1 MTGWRHGSGQGRR
14 SAGTAGS
21 CPETEEV
28 ESHLLLQELPWLGEL
43 KPRRD
48 SLNDPFARRLRRQN
62 ATKSDEGMNET
73 ALSIGRHDLTEDE
86 ARAAA
91 LAMIP
96 AAAVPLTLSA
106 LENHLA
112 AAADLLRGSIDQ
124 ADFKAYIFPL
134 LFFKR
139 ISDVYLEE
147 YGQALADSG
156 GDHEF
161 ASFAENHRFAI
172 PEGCLWDDVRVR
184 TENVGQAL
192 VTAFRAIENANPDTL
207 YGIFGNAAWTN
218 KQKLPDSKI
227 NDLIEHFSAKPLTTS
242 SVPPDVF
249 GQAYEY
255 LIKRFADASNKKA
268 GEYYTPRSVVRL
280 LVNILNP
287 QEGETV
293 YDPACGTG
301 GMLIEV
307 IDHVKTAGGRPQL
320 LWGKLY
326 GQEKVLAT
334 SGIARMNLLLHGVED
349 FNIIRGDTLRDP
361 AFFNSDRLATFNCVI
376 ANPPFSLKNWGDEAW
391 ASDRWGRNT
400 LGGLPPKGYADWAWV
415 QHMLA
420 SASVPTGRVAVVL
433 PQGALFRQGAEGRIR
448 EYILRQ
454 DKVEAVIGLAPNL
467 FYGTGLAACVLILRQ
482 QKQSDTENKVLF
494 VNGESLFRKGRNQN
508 TLENEH
514 AQMLLDAYQQFA
526 DQPGLAQVA
535 DLSAVE
541 ANGFNLNIPLY
552 ISHAET
558 DDGLTLEQALAELE
572 AAQHVAAE
580 TRSTL
585 EAELSKWGMSA

>member
-1 MTGWRHGSGQGRR
+1 M
-14 SAGTAGS
+14 
-21 CPETEEV
+21 
-28 ESHLLLQELPWLGEL
+28 
-43 KPRRD
+43 
-48 SLNDPFARRLRRQN
+48 
-62 ATKSDEGMNET
+62 
-73 ALSIGRHDLTEDE
+73 TEDE

-96 AAAVPLTLSA
+96 STADPLTLSM

-147 YGQALADSG
+147 YGHALADSG

-172 PEGCLWDDVRVR
+172 PHDCLWDDVRAR

-218 KQKLPDSKI
+218 KQKLPDSRL
-227 NDLIEHFSAKPLTTS
+227 NDLIEHFSAKPLTNE
-242 SVPPDVF
+242 SVSPDVF

-255 LIKRFADASNKKA
+255 LIKRFADASNRKA

-280 LVNILNP
+280 LVNILDP
-287 QEGETV
+287 HEGETV

-307 IDHVKTAGGRPQL
+307 IQHVKAAGGRPQL

-349 FNIIRGDTLRDP
+349 FRVVRGDTLRDP
-361 AFFNSDRLATFNCVI
+361 AFFNRDRLATFDCVI
-376 ANPPFSLKNWGDEAW
+376 ANPPFSLKSWGDEAW
-391 ASDRWGRNT
+391 ASDRWGRNAM
-400 LGGLPPKGYADWAWV
+400 GGLPPKGYADWAWV

-420 SASVPTGRVAVVL
+420 SATNKTGRVAVVL
-433 PQGALFRQGAEGRIR
+433 PQGALFRQGSEGRIR
-448 EYILRQ
+448 EFILRQ

-482 QKQSDTENKVLF
+482 QKPAAHSGKVLF

-508 TLENEH
+508 TLEDEH
-514 AQMLLDAYQQFA
+514 TERLLEIYQKFA
-526 DQPGLAQVA
+526 DQPGLAQLV
-535 DLSAVE
+535 DLAAIE
-541 ANGFNLNIPLY
+541 TKGFNLNISLY
-552 ISHAET
+552 VAPVQMN
-558 DDGLTLEQALAELE
+558 DGLTLEQALSQLEIAQKSAAQTRAALGAEL
-572 AAQHVAAE
+572 A
-580 TRSTL
+580 T
-585 EAELSKWGMSA
+585 WGLNA